1 MKVINS
7 ISEMQKAANDLRF
20 KGRSLSFVPTM
31 GFLHAGHLSLMR
43 LAREKAD
50 VLVVSIFVNP
60 AQFEP
65 GEDFDRYP
73 RDIEQD
79 ERLCEQNHVDILFYP
94 EKDLMYPA
102 DFMTFIITE
111 NLSTRLCGKTRPV
124 HFRGV
129 TTIVAKLFNIVKP
142 HFVVFGQK
150 DAQQALILRR
160 MVIDLNI
167 DLELIIA
174 PIIREPDGLAMSS
187 RNQYLNKDERQDAL
201 FLNRALTIAEKI
213 ITSGEKNSKTI
224 KSEMMKIIHSAPLV
238 NLDYIEIVD
247 YNSLEPVDRIGKDTL
262 IAIAARIGN
271 TRLIDNIIV
280 QKRNIITM

>member
-7 ISEMQKAANDLRF
+7 ICEMQKVANELRF
-20 KGRSLSFVPTM
+20 KGRTLSFVPTM
-31 GFLHAGHLSLMR
+31 GFLHAGHSSLMR

-50 VLVVSIFVNP
+50 VLIVSIFVNP

-79 ERLCEQNHVDILFYP
+79 ERLCEQERVDILFYP
-94 EKDLMYPA
+94 EKDVMYPR
-102 DFMTFIITE
+102 DFKTFIITE
-111 NLSTRLCGKTRPV
+111 NLSNRLCGVTRPA

-142 HFVVFGQK
+142 HFAVFGQK
-150 DAQQALILRR
+150 DAQQVLILRR
-160 MVIDLNI
+160 MVIDLNF
-167 DLELIIA
+167 DLELIMA

-187 RNQYLNKDERQDAL
+187 RNQYLNKNERQDAL
-201 FLNRALTIAEKI
+201 VLNQALNIAEKMI
-213 ITSGEKNSKTI
+213 ASGEKNPKTI
-224 KSEMMKIIHSAPLV
+224 KSEMMIIIHSAPLV
-238 NLDYIEIVD
+238 NPDYLEIVD
-247 YNSLEPVDRIGKDTL
+247 FNSLEPVERIAKDTL

-280 QKRNIITM
+280 

>member
-7 ISEMQKAANDLRF
+7 ISEMQKVANELRL

-50 VLVVSIFVNP
+50 VLIVSIFVNP
-60 AQFEP
+60 TQFEP

-79 ERLCEQNHVDILFYP
+79 EQLCEQEFVDILFYP
-94 EKDLMYPA
+94 EKDLMYPG
-102 DFMTFIITE
+102 DFTTFIITE
-111 NLSTRLCGKTRPV
+111 NLSNRLCGVIRPV

-142 HFVVFGQK
+142 HFAVFGQK

-160 MVIDLNI
+160 MVIDLNFDI
-167 DLELIIA
+167 ELIIA

-187 RNQYLNKDERQDAL
+187 RNQYLNEDERQDAL
-201 FLNRALTIAEKI
+201 VLSQALNIAKKMI
-213 ITSGEKNSKTI
+213 ASGEKNSKTI
-224 KSEMMKIIHSAPLV
+224 KAEMMRMIHSAPLV
-238 NLDYIEIVD
+238 NLDYLEIVD
-247 YNSLEPVDRIGKDTL
+247 YYSLEPVDRIGGNTL
-262 IAIAARIGN
+262 IAIAAIIGS

-280 QKRNIITM
+280 

>member
-7 ISEMQKAANDLRF
+7 ISEMQKAANELRL
-20 KGRSLSFVPTM
+20 KGRTLSFVPTM

-50 VLVVSIFVNP
+50 VLIVSIFVNP
-60 AQFEP
+60 TQFEP
-65 GEDFDRYP
+65 GEDFDQYP

-79 ERLCEQNHVDILFYP
+79 EQLCEQELVDILFYP
-94 EKDLMYPA
+94 EKDLMYPGN
-102 DFMTFIITE
+102 FNTFIITE
-111 NLSTRLCGKTRPV
+111 NLSNRLCGVTRPV

-142 HFVVFGQK
+142 HFAVFGQK

-160 MVIDLNI
+160 MVIDLNFDI
-167 DLELIIA
+167 ELIIA

-187 RNQYLNKDERQDAL
+187 RNQYLNEDERQDAL
-201 FLNRALTIAEKI
+201 VLSQALNIAEKMI
-213 ITSGEKNSKTI
+213 AAGEENSKTI
-224 KSEMMKIIHSAPLV
+224 KSEMMKMIHSAPLV
-238 NLDYIEIVD
+238 ILDYLEIVD
-247 YNSLEPVDRIGKDTL
+247 YNSLESVDRISENTL

-280 QKRNIITM
+280 

>member
-7 ISEMQKAANDLRF
+7 ICEMQKVANELRI
-20 KGRSLSFVPTM
+20 KGRTLSFVPTM

-50 VLVVSIFVNP
+50 VLIVSIFVNP

-79 ERLCEQNHVDILFYP
+79 ERLCEQERVDILFYP
-94 EKDLMYPA
+94 EKDVMYPR
-102 DFMTFIITE
+102 DFKTFIITE
-111 NLSTRLCGKTRPV
+111 NLSNRLCGVTRPA

-142 HFVVFGQK
+142 HFAVFGQK
-150 DAQQALILRR
+150 DAQQVLILRR
-160 MVIDLNI
+160 MVIDLNF
-167 DLELIIA
+167 DLELIMA

-187 RNQYLNKDERQDAL
+187 RNQYLNRDERQDAL
-201 FLNRALTIAEKI
+201 VLNQALNIAEKMI
-213 ITSGEKNSKTI
+213 ASGEKNPKTI
-224 KSEMMKIIHSAPLV
+224 KSEMMIIIHSAPLV
-238 NLDYIEIVD
+238 NPEYLEIVD
-247 YNSLEPVDRIGKDTL
+247 FNSLEPVDRIAKDTL

-280 QKRNIITM
+280 

>member
-7 ISEMQKAANDLRF
+7 ISEMQNVSNELRL

-50 VLVVSIFVNP
+50 VLIVSIFVNP
-60 AQFEP
+60 TQFEP

-79 ERLCEQNHVDILFYP
+79 EQLCEQELVDILFYP
-94 EKDLMYPA
+94 EKDLMYPD
-102 DFMTFIITE
+102 DFKTFILTE
-111 NLSTRLCGKTRPV
+111 NLSNLLCGVTRPV

-142 HFVVFGQK
+142 HFAVFGQK

-160 MVIDLNI
+160 MVIDLNFDI
-167 DLELIIA
+167 ELIIA

-187 RNQYLNKDERQDAL
+187 RNQYLNEDERQDAL
-201 FLNRALTIAEKI
+201 VLNQALNIAEKMI
-213 ITSGEKNSKTI
+213 ASGEKNSKTI
-224 KSEMMKIIHSAPLV
+224 KAEMMRMIHFAPLV
-238 NLDYIEIVD
+238 NLDYLEIVD
-247 YNSLEPVDRIGKDTL
+247 YNSLEPVDRIGENTL
-262 IAIAARIGN
+262 IAIAARIGS

-280 QKRNIITM
+280 

>member
-1 MKVINS
+1 MKVIKS
-7 ISEMQKAANDLRF
+7 ISEMQKMANELRL

-50 VLVVSIFVNP
+50 VLIVSIFVNP
-60 AQFEP
+60 TQFEP

-79 ERLCEQNHVDILFYP
+79 EQLCEQELVDILFYP
-94 EKDLMYPA
+94 EKDLMYPD
-102 DFMTFIITE
+102 DFNTFIITK
-111 NLSTRLCGKTRPV
+111 NLSNRLCGVTRPV

-142 HFVVFGQK
+142 HFAVFGQK

-160 MVIDLNI
+160 MVIDLNFDI
-167 DLELIIA
+167 ELIIA

-187 RNQYLNKDERQDAL
+187 RNQYLNEDERQDAL
-201 FLNRALTIAEKI
+201 VLSQALNIAEKMI
-213 ITSGEKNSKTI
+213 ASGKKNSKTI
-224 KSEMMKIIHSAPLV
+224 KAEMMRMIHSAPLV
-238 NLDYIEIVD
+238 NLDYLEIVD
-247 YNSLEPVDRIGKDTL
+247 YNSLEPVDRIGGNTL
-262 IAIAARIGN
+262 IAIAAIIGS

-280 QKRNIITM
+280 

>member
-7 ISEMQKAANDLRF
+7 ISEMQKVANELRL

-50 VLVVSIFVNP
+50 VLIVSIFVNP
-60 AQFEP
+60 TQFEP

-79 ERLCEQNHVDILFYP
+79 EQLCEQELVDILFYP
-94 EKDLMYPA
+94 EKDLMYPD
-102 DFMTFIITE
+102 DFNTFIITK
-111 NLSTRLCGKTRPV
+111 NLSNRLCGVTRPV

-142 HFVVFGQK
+142 HFAVFGQK

-160 MVIDLNI
+160 MVIDLNFDI
-167 DLELIIA
+167 ELIIA

-187 RNQYLNKDERQDAL
+187 RNQYLNEDERQDAL
-201 FLNRALTIAEKI
+201 VLSQALNIAEKMI
-213 ITSGEKNSKTI
+213 ASGKKNSKTI
-224 KSEMMKIIHSAPLV
+224 KAEMMRMIHSAPLV
-238 NLDYIEIVD
+238 NLDYLEIVD
-247 YNSLEPVDRIGKDTL
+247 YNSLEPVDRIGGNTL
-262 IAIAARIGN
+262 IAIAAIIGS

-280 QKRNIITM
+280 